1 MGDWYVWIYIG
12 GILIVFFFNESVMV
26 INKKIVNILDEIKE
40 KLVFL
45 DIVFV

>member
-12 GILIVFFFNESVMV
+12 GILIVFFNESVMV